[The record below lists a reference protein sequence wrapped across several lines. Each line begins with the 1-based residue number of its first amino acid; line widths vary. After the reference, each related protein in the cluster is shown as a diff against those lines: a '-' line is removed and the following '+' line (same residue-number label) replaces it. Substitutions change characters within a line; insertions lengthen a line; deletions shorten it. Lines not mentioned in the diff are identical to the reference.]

1 MYITVCAI
9 CYSLSLPPSLPL
21 LPQVKVLKDVLL
33 EWKKEVDKK
42 PPEMSVSEAYETL
55 GLKAGVGGHEESKVR
70 KAYFKLAQK
79 YHPDKNPEG
88 RVRIIQS
95 FILLDYTYTCTVIII
110 IIIISF
116 YYSLCLKQLIKP
128 MSSCVQN
135 QLTLKWDLMLIV

>member
-1 MYITVCAI
+1 MLL
-9 CYSLSLPPSLPL
+9 SLSPSPLPLLSSPSPL

-55 GLKAGVGGHEESKVR
+55 GLEAGVGGHEESKVR

-88 RVRIIQS
+88 RVRIILS
-95 FILLDYTYTCTVIII
+95 FILLDYTYMC
-110 IIIISF
+110 
-116 YYSLCLKQLIKP
+116 
-128 MSSCVQN
+128 M
-135 QLTLKWDLMLIV
+135 

>member
-1 MYITVCAI
+1 MCAI

-42 PPEMSVSEAYETL
+42 PPEMSVSEAYQTL
-55 GLKAGVGGHEESKVR
+55 GLEAGVGGHEESKVR

-88 RVRIIQS
+88 RVRTIQS
-95 FILLDYTYTCTVIII
+95 LILLDYTYTCTVIII
-110 IIIISF
+110 IIIISY

-135 QLTLKWDLMLIV
+135 QLILKWDLMLIV